1 MNTNTKRITHYITAL
16 ISVVVLVCIDQFTK
30 YLVVG
35 HLKDRPAYVLIRNIF
50 QLEYLEN
57 RGAAFGILQ
66 NQRVFFYISVLLI
79 TAAVI
84 WFYSKVPMEK
94 KYLPLRI
101 CAVLIVGGAFGN
113 CIDRIR
119 LNYVVDFFYFK
130 LIDFP
135 IFNVADISLTCGTAL
150 LIIDVLFLKERS
162 ILAIDDKKRSAN
174 TEPGES
180 VDEQNA
186 SATKD
191 DRTEE
196 KSHAAQSNGN

>member
-84 WFYSKVPMEK
+84 WFYSKVPMER

-101 CAVLIVGGAFGN
+101 CAVLIVG
-113 CIDRIR
+113 
-119 LNYVVDFFYFK
+119 
-130 LIDFP
+130 
-135 IFNVADISLTCGTAL
+135 
-150 LIIDVLFLKERS
+150 
-162 ILAIDDKKRSAN
+162 
-174 TEPGES
+174 
-180 VDEQNA
+180 
-186 SATKD
+186 
-191 DRTEE
+191 
-196 KSHAAQSNGN
+196 

>member
-135 IFNVADISLTCGTAL
+135 IFNVADIYVTVAAFL
-150 LIIDVLFLKERS
+150 LVIL
-162 ILAIDDKKRSAN
+162 ILAYYKEEDLERIFHRS
-174 TEPGES
+174 
-180 VDEQNA
+180 
-186 SATKD
+186 
-191 DRTEE
+191 
-196 KSHAAQSNGN
+196 

>member
-101 CAVLIVGGAFGN
+101 CAVLIVGGAFAN

-135 IFNVADISLTCGTAL
+135 IFNVADIYVTVAAFL
-150 LIIDVLFLKERS
+150 LVILILVYYKEEDLERIFHRS
-162 ILAIDDKKRSAN
+162 
-174 TEPGES
+174 
-180 VDEQNA
+180 
-186 SATKD
+186 
-191 DRTEE
+191 
-196 KSHAAQSNGN
+196 

>member
-16 ISVVVLVCIDQFTK
+16 ISIVVLVCIDQFTK

-101 CAVLIVGGAFGN
+101 CAVLIFGGAFGN

-135 IFNVADISLTCGTAL
+135 IFNVADIYVTVAAFL
-150 LIIDVLFLKERS
+150 LVILILVYYKEEDLERIFHRS
-162 ILAIDDKKRSAN
+162 
-174 TEPGES
+174 
-180 VDEQNA
+180 
-186 SATKD
+186 
-191 DRTEE
+191 
-196 KSHAAQSNGN
+196 

>member
-16 ISVVVLVCIDQFTK
+16 ISIVVLVCIDQFTK

-119 LNYVVDFFYFK
+119 LNDVVDFFYFK

-135 IFNVADISLTCGTAL
+135 IFNVADIYVTVAAFL
-150 LIIDVLFLKERS
+150 LVILILVYYKEEDLERIFHRS
-162 ILAIDDKKRSAN
+162 
-174 TEPGES
+174 
-180 VDEQNA
+180 
-186 SATKD
+186 
-191 DRTEE
+191 
-196 KSHAAQSNGN
+196 

>member
-16 ISVVVLVCIDQFTK
+16 ISIVVLVCIDQFTK

-101 CAVLIVGGAFGN
+101 CAVLIVSGAFGN

-135 IFNVADISLTCGTAL
+135 IFNVADIYVTVAAFL
-150 LIIDVLFLKERS
+150 LVILILVYYKEEDLERIFHRS
-162 ILAIDDKKRSAN
+162 
-174 TEPGES
+174 
-180 VDEQNA
+180 
-186 SATKD
+186 
-191 DRTEE
+191 
-196 KSHAAQSNGN
+196 

>member
-1 MNTNTKRITHYITAL
+1 MNTNTKRITNYITAL

-84 WFYSKVPMEK
+84 WFYSKVPMER

-119 LNYVVDFFYFK
+119 RNYVVDFFYFK

-135 IFNVADISLTCGTAL
+135 IFNVADIYVTVAAFL
-150 LIIDVLFLKERS
+150 LVILILVYYKEEDLERIFHRS
-162 ILAIDDKKRSAN
+162 
-174 TEPGES
+174 
-180 VDEQNA
+180 
-186 SATKD
+186 
-191 DRTEE
+191 
-196 KSHAAQSNGN
+196 

>member
-1 MNTNTKRITHYITAL
+1 MNTNTKRITNYITAL

-84 WFYSKVPMEK
+84 WFYSKVPMER

-101 CAVLIVGGAFGN
+101 CAVLIVVGAFGN

-135 IFNVADISLTCGTAL
+135 IFNVADIYVTVAAFL
-150 LIIDVLFLKERS
+150 LVILILVYYKEEDLERIFHRS
-162 ILAIDDKKRSAN
+162 
-174 TEPGES
+174 
-180 VDEQNA
+180 
-186 SATKD
+186 
-191 DRTEE
+191 
-196 KSHAAQSNGN
+196 